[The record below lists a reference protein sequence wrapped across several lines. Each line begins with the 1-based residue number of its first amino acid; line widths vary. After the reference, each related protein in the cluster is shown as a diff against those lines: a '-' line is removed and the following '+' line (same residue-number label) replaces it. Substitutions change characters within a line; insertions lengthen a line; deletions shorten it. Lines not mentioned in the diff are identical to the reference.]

1 VHRLDAARLY
11 RLVLEQA
18 TPGTR
23 WHGVAEEGVPMR
35 AIAGLLGERLGLPVR
50 RISAEEA
57 PAHFDWMARFVGID
71 NPTSSAIT
79 RETLGW
85 RPEGPDLLTDMREGD
100 YFV

>member
-1 VHRLDAARLY
+1 MHRLDAARLY

-57 PAHFDWMARFVGID
+57 PAHFDWMARFVA
-71 NPTSSAIT
+71 SSASTT
-79 RETLGW
+79 RPRAPSRAKRWAG
-85 RPEGPDLLTDMREGD
+85 GPKGQT
-100 YFV
+100 F